1 MIIGLKT
8 NIPSTIEV
16 RIIASFVT
24 IDYLEKMGELALITG
39 GYIILALSFVLAC
52 MACMACMAYHKRKN
66 NQKSRKRY
74 ENGTDSL
81 ERTLPAFKLTEKKQL
96 VHKKD
101 LCSICLAELGSSYI
115 RKTLCGHMFHR
126 KCLD

>member
-1 MIIGLKT
+1 VFNFKPKPNGQMSGVIIGLKT

-52 MACMACMAYHKRKN
+52 VAYHKRKN
-66 NQKSRKRY
+66 N
-74 ENGTDSL
+74 
-81 ERTLPAFKLTEKKQL
+81 
-96 VHKKD
+96 
-101 LCSICLAELGSSYI
+101 
-115 RKTLCGHMFHR
+115 
-126 KCLD
+126 